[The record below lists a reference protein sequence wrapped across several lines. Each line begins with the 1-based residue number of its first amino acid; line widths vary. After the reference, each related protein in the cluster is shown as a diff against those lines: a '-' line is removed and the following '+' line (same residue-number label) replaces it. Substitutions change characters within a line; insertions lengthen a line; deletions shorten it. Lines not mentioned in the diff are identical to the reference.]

1 MAYSAVV
8 APVSAPQNS
17 SVVSWSATGA
27 IGSAGGASVSGADDV
42 VLMLSS
48 LAADPFALCERI
60 FSLRGRTWAC
70 PEERT
75 DLWKPFGRPQ
85 AMDVRVVM
93 PSTAVGVEVAIQEL
107 LAQSSRRMAMITSS
121 WRRPLKNTAS
131 RRRPSSTNPAFAY
144 EAMPRVLNAQ
154 VCSSMRLSPNC

>member
-17 SVVSWSATGA
+17 SAASWSAT
-27 IGSAGGASVSGADDV
+27 GSAGGASVSGAGDV

-75 DLWKPFGRPQ
+75 GLWKPFGRPQ
-85 AMDVRVVM
+85 AMDVRVVRS
-93 PSTAVGVEVAIQEL
+93 STAVGVEVAVQEDRKSTRL
-107 LAQSSRRMAMITSS
+107 NSSH
-121 WRRPLKNTAS
+121 
-131 RRRPSSTNPAFAY
+131 
-144 EAMPRVLNAQ
+144 
-154 VCSSMRLSPNC
+154 

>member
-1 MAYSAVV
+1 ERPRSISVQLPIPSAVWMTPVTSSLIGSDLRITTSRAANPQAASVVMAYSAVV

-17 SVVSWSATGA
+17 SGVSWSATGS

-70 PEERT
+70 TEERT
-75 DLWKPFGRPQ
+75 GLWKPFGRPQ
-85 AMDVRVVM
+85 AMDGRVVR
-93 PSTAVGVEVAIQEL
+93 PSTTVGVEVAVQEL
-107 LAQSSRRMAMITSS
+107 LAQSSRR
-121 WRRPLKNTAS
+121 
-131 RRRPSSTNPAFAY
+131 
-144 EAMPRVLNAQ
+144 
-154 VCSSMRLSPNC
+154 